1 MKFGRSP
8 SHLTVGLEMSD
19 DFKVSPQSA
28 QQIAAKALAWRDVL
42 GVKDQWAPD
51 LVRLLELGVPKIVKN
66 FALVVRADSEM
77 GDAEAYTE
85 FDPPH
90 ITVRGSVYALAQRQD
105 GRSRMTFAHELG
117 HLVMHPGAVKLRSES
132 VRKPDAPIRI
142 FESAEW
148 QARKFAALFLV
159 PDHIAIQ
166 FSSASQLAECCKVSD
181 QAAQIRFNE
190 TALLRAAKPLP
201 DCVSEAID
209 ALRPKNDNRFLRP
222 VDNS

>member
-1 MKFGRSP
+1 
-8 SHLTVGLEMSD
+8 
-19 DFKVSPQSA
+19 
-28 QQIAAKALAWRDVL
+28 
-42 GVKDQWAPD
+42 
-51 LVRLLELGVPKIVKN
+51 LLELGLPKLVKN

-117 HLVMHPGAVKLRSES
+117 HLVMHPGAVKLRSENA
-132 VRKPDAPIRI
+132 RKSTTPIRI

-148 QARKFAALFLV
+148 QARKFAALFLI
-159 PDHIAIQ
+159 PDHIAVQ

-181 QAAQIRFNE
+181 QAAKIRFNE
-190 TALLRAAKPLP
+190 TAPLRKAQALP
-201 DCVSEAID
+201 DCVKQAVD
-209 ALRPKNDNRFLRP
+209 ALKPTNDNRFLRP
-222 VDNS
+222 VD

>member
-1 MKFGRSP
+1 MN
-8 SHLTVGLEMSD
+8 D
-19 DFKVSPQSA
+19 DYKVNPQSA
-28 QQIAAKALAWRDVL
+28 LEIAARALAWRDVL
-42 GVKDQWAPD
+42 EVKDQWAPD
-51 LVRLLELGVPKIVKN
+51 LVRLLEIGVPRIVKN

-90 ITVRGSVYALAQRQD
+90 IAVRGSVYALAQRQD

-117 HLVMHPGAVKLRSES
+117 HLVMHPGAVKLRSSETFK
-132 VRKPDAPIRI
+132 KPTTPIRI

-159 PDHIAIQ
+159 PDHIALQ
-166 FSSASQLAECCKVSD
+166 FDTASQLAECCKVSE
-181 QAAQIRFNE
+181 QAAKIRFNE

-201 DCVSEAID
+201 DCVRETVD
-209 ALRPKNDNRFLRP
+209 ALKPTNDNRSLRP
-222 VDNS
+222 VD